1 MKVKQAK
8 PQVVRRSGLAADL
21 SEDLPSLGPEE
32 WDFRWISGEK
42 QLRIITDYEMGRE
55 VMRLAWHRLLKSIGL
70 AQARLAW
77 SSLVVGGRL
86 ERLMKCASIPG
97 SSSYG
102 LAKRL
107 EVVMSAGHQLT
118 EEAPIPPPAFASRG
132 FIAKWSSMPES
143 KPQLLFQA
151 QVEPVWRPDFEEDCP
166 PDDEFAMLGWG
177 DFQVPFPSHKVILHV
192 PMFKQLTRKQAQD
205 QFRKWVAESDLFIGP
220 GKKVTPML
228 VRLAFFRFNQGRNG
242 LGVPGQFA
250 QQFEPRNAKKGTV
263 NQESAPF
270 GLKLFGPVINARYGG
285 VQVLWSKSLKMVSES
300 VYPLASHLVHEAKL
314 ALVEAQSPRAELPKP
329 TGRWRRS

>member
-1 MKVKQAK
+1 MKVKHAK
-8 PQVVRRSGLAADL
+8 PQVVQRSSLAADL
-21 SEDLPSLGPEE
+21 SGSLPALGPEE
-32 WDFRWISGEK
+32 WDFRWIRGEK

-55 VMRLAWHRLLKSIGL
+55 VMRLAWHALLNSL
-70 AQARLAW
+70 DPAQAKLAW
-77 SSLVVGGRL
+77 ASLVGGGRL
-86 ERLMKCASIPG
+86 KRLLECASTPG
-97 SSSYG
+97 SSNYG
-102 LAKRL
+102 LAKSL
-107 EVVMSAGHQLT
+107 EVVMSAGHRLT
-118 EEAPIPPPAFASRG
+118 EDAPIPPPAFADRA
-132 FIAKWSSMPES
+132 FIAKWSSVSEA
-143 KPQLLFQA
+143 KRKLLFQA
-151 QVEPVWRPDFEEDCP
+151 QVEQEWRPDSEEACP
-166 PDDEFAMLGWG
+166 PDDKFAMLGWG
-177 DFQVPFPSHKVILHV
+177 DFQVPFPSHQVILHV

-228 VRLAFFRFNQGRNG
+228 MRLAFFRFNQGRIG

-250 QQFEPRNAKKGTV
+250 QQFEPRNAKKGAV

-300 VYPLASHLVHEAKL
+300 VDPLASHLAREAQL

>member
-21 SEDLPSLGPEE
+21 SKDLPTLGPEE
-32 WDFRWISGEK
+32 WDFRWIHGEE

-70 AQARLAW
+70 DHAKLAW

-107 EVVMSAGHQLT
+107 EVVMSAGHRLT
-118 EEAPIPPPAFASRG
+118 EDAPVPPPAFASRG
-132 FIAKWSSMPES
+132 FIAKWSSMPEV
-143 KPQLLFQA
+143 KPQLHFQA
-151 QVEPVWRPDFEEDCP
+151 QVEQEWRSDSEEDCR
-166 PDDEFAMLGWG
+166 PDDDLAMRGWG
-177 DFQVPFPSHKVILHV
+177 DFQVPLPSHQVILHV

-228 VRLAFFRFNQGRNG
+228 MRLAFFRFNQGRIG

-250 QQFEPRNAKKGTV
+250 QQFEPRNAKKGAV

-300 VYPLASHLVHEAKL
+300 VNPLASHFVHEAKL
-314 ALVEAQSPRAELPKP
+314 ALVEAQSPRAELPRP